1 MKQLLT
7 FLLLVISAIVFSQA
21 PQSIP
26 YQAVVRNTG
35 GSILAN
41 AAVTITFKI
50 HDNSATGT
58 VVYEETH
65 TTTTNAQGLVSLNV
79 GGGTAVTGTFSGI
92 QWGAGSKFLQVLM
105 SAGNGEADLGTQQMM
120 SVPYALYA
128 EEVPVRV
135 SVSGDS
141 LFIGDQVSIVT
152 GVSAANPV
160 SISNYG
166 SVLLPGNTTCQNQYI
181 SVTGCG
187 GQDSLLYYDRYY
199 SLVEIGGQCW
209 FAENLATDKYSN
221 GDIIPT
227 GLTNTQWQNT
237 TAGAYAVY
245 DDDMAN
251 DAIYGK
257 LYNWYTTV
265 DSRGVCPTGWH
276 VPSDCEWMFLEGV
289 LGLSISAQESMG
301 SRGQSVELGGKLK
314 SPLLWS
320 APNILSS
327 FNSGFNALPAGYRD
341 LFGGYFSMETYNF
354 IWSSNQS
361 PYEISYG
368 MYRVLNNL
376 DLNVQRLQDHKQ
388 DGFSVRCVRN

>member
-1 MKQLLT
+1 MVVST
-7 FLLLVISAIVFSQA
+7 FLGISQA

-26 YQAVVRNTG
+26 YQAVVRNTD
-35 GSILAN
+35 GSTMAN

-50 HDNSATGT
+50 HDNSAAGT

-65 TTTTNAQGLVSLNV
+65 ATTTNAQGLVSLNV
-79 GGGTAVTGTFSGI
+79 GGGTAMTGTFSGI
-92 QWGAGSKFLQVLM
+92 QWGNGSKFLHVLM
-105 SAGNGEADLGTQQMM
+105 NAGGGLVDLGTQQMM

-128 EEVPVRV
+128 DDINVRV
-135 SVSGDS
+135 SVTGDS
-141 LFIGDQVSIVT
+141 LFIGNNYSIVP

-166 SVLLPGNTTCQNQYI
+166 FVLLPGNTTCQNEFI

-209 FAENLATDKYSN
+209 FAENLATDKYAN
-221 GDIIPT
+221 GDNIPT

-237 TAGAYAVY
+237 TSGAYAIY
-245 DDDMAN
+245 NNDIAN

-276 VPSDCEWMFLEGV
+276 VPSDCEWTFLIYHLDNLQIESVNEVQSWIAGGE
-289 LGLSISAQESMG
+289 LKEIQYWADPNAGGTNSTNFSA
-301 SRGQSVELGGKLK
+301 R
-314 SPLLWS
+314 
-320 APNILSS
+320 
-327 FNSGFNALPAGYRD
+327 PAGWKFPSSTFEQITFYSR
-341 LFGGYFSMETYNF
+341 FWTQ
-354 IWSSNQS
+354 SSNLS
-361 PYEISYG
+361 T
-368 MYRVLNNL
+368 NAWN
-376 DLNVQRLQDHKQ
+376 RLLGYNSSVVSRHFD
-388 DGFSVRCVRN
+388 DNAFGFSIRCIKD